1 MKRIALFV
9 LILAMSTP
17 TQSWAHTPVELLDTD
32 TSAAAGPLITDGTV
46 TFTMKATF
54 ANSGQRKAF
63 RAAFKSGDNVSIEYL
78 VADKKPDK
86 SWRVSTLPTVA
97 IGENYSVRG
106 EISRATSL

>member
-9 LILAMSTP
+9 LILVLSTP

-46 TFTMKATF
+46 TVT
-54 ANSGQRKAF
+54 S
-63 RAAFKSGDNVSIEYL
+63 KS
-78 VADKKPDK
+78 K
-86 SWRVSTLPTVA
+86 STITVA